1 MRPAEIPCRGSS
13 AHAAGVSRGGAIP
26 AAIKSCT
33 SREILRAT
41 NALQDDRAGGH
52 GALRVSPSRR
62 AIRIAAL
69 AFAIVIFAFPVLAQP
84 TLRVCAD
91 PANLPFSNRQQQG
104 FENRIA
110 ELVARDMHARL
121 SYQWQ
126 RMGRGFVREYLSSG
140 RCDMVVGIPAN
151 YAQMLTTRPYY
162 RSTYVFVSRRSA
174 RVQPASFNDPE
185 LHTMKVGVQVL
196 DDDYAPP
203 AHALARRGMQANIV
217 GFETTGADAPS
228 IIRAV
233 ANKKVDTAVVWGPL
247 AGYFAKQ
254 YPGKLTLTPVQ
265 PEVDPP
271 GLPFTFAISMG
282 VRKGNKQLRDKLQ
295 HFLDHHQREV
305 ESILRR
311 YGVPLIEDQ
320 QPAAR
325 GN

>member
-1 MRPAEIPCRGSS
+1 MRVASI
-13 AHAAGVSRGGAIP
+13 AFLL
-26 AAIKSCT
+26 
-33 SREILRAT
+33 ILF
-41 NALQDDRAGGH
+41 AL
-52 GALRVSPSRR
+52 
-62 AIRIAAL
+62 
-69 AFAIVIFAFPVLAQP
+69 PVLAQP
-84 TLRVCAD
+84 TLHICAD

-110 ELVARDMHARL
+110 ELVARDMHASL
-121 SYQWQ
+121 TYQWQ
-126 RMGRGFVREYLSSG
+126 RMGRGFVREFLANG
-140 RCDMVVGIPAN
+140 KCDMVVGIPTN

-174 RVQPASFNDPE
+174 RIQPASFNDPE
-185 LHTMKVGVQVL
+185 LHSMKVGVQVL

-282 VRKGNKQLRDKLQ
+282 VRKGNTRLHDELETVLSRQRSAIDKIL
-295 HFLDHHQREV
+295 HQ
-305 ESILRR
+305 
-311 YGVPLIEDQ
+311 YGVPTLPVTAVGGQ
-320 QPAAR
+320 
-325 GN
+325 N